1 LIFKSFEFKIALRFL
16 VKGKFQTIFIIFG
29 ISIGVAVQ
37 FFLSS
42 LINGLQKSLIERTV
56 GSSAHISILPE
67 DIIPKSFLST
77 SEATY
82 NEPPYKS
89 SFEIINWQ
97 KYYDYLKSKKEC
109 KVVMPVVKGQGFIEK
124 GDVVYSTLI
133 SGVNLDEAKIFYKFD
148 KSIIS
153 GIPQLSGDNAI
164 IGKDIADK
172 LKLRASGS
180 FFLKNDKGK
189 SIVLTVS
196 GIVDLGSSLANNI
209 ILISIDR
216 ARSFFDVNGIS
227 EIDIQIYDVFKAN
240 MLASEYRKDFNRIKI
255 ESWQEKNRE
264 LLTALRS
271 QSSSSYIIQFFVI
284 LSISLGIAS
293 VLGISA
299 VQKSRQLGILKALG
313 VDNRSSFNIF
323 LIMGGLL
330 GITGAIFGILLGLFL
345 AFGFIFGA
353 KGISFSLDL
362 SLSNIITPVFFSILS
377 GTVASIFPANNAKKL
392 SPIEVIRNG

>member
-1 LIFKSFEFKIALRFL
+1 
-16 VKGKFQTIFIIFG
+16 
-29 ISIGVAVQ
+29 
-37 FFLSS
+37 
-42 LINGLQKSLIERTV
+42 
-56 GSSAHISILPE
+56 
-67 DIIPKSFLST
+67 
-77 SEATY
+77 
-82 NEPPYKS
+82 
-89 SFEIINWQ
+89 
-97 KYYDYLKSKKEC
+97 
-109 KVVMPVVKGQGFIEK
+109 M
-124 GDVVYSTLI
+124 
-133 SGVNLDEAKIFYKFD
+133 
-148 KSIIS
+148 
-153 GIPQLSGDNAI
+153 
-164 IGKDIADK
+164 
-172 LKLRASGS
+172 
-180 FFLKNDKGK
+180 
-189 SIVLTVS
+189 
-196 GIVDLGSSLANNI
+196 
-209 ILISIDR
+209 ISIDR